1 MVVTYY
7 IKLFCTGA
15 YRRNGN
21 VSSPFSRR
29 DKNNVRIT
37 FFQNTNEL
45 HRLNQNKQ
53 RESSIN
59 SLMKFTDEEDG
70 PEGSTKYASLSL

>member
-15 YRRNGN
+15 YRP
-21 VSSPFSRR
+21 VPSPFSRR

-59 SLMKFTDEEDG
+59 SLVKFTDEEDG
-70 PEGSTKYASLSL
+70 PEGSTKYTSLSL